1 MDRNEFIDT
10 MNKHIKLIRTEY
22 DLPQDKMAVA
32 LGISKKT
39 LVEIEKGRISLS
51 WTAAV
56 AASVIFADSEVL
68 QNCFGGETSD
78 LIRALAIDENIDG
91 SYRITHGGRV
101 WWQNVSEEGGYV
113 IQQNM
118 ISTHYRILDKENRKY
133 YSSFSLTDTENK
145 LKEIIGD
152 KGKSK

>member
-22 DLPQDKMAVA
+22 NLPQDKMAVA

-51 WTAAV
+51 WSAAVTAAT
-56 AASVIFADSEVL
+56 IFSDSEVL

-78 LIRALAIDENIDG
+78 LIRALALDDIDG

-101 WWQNVSEEGGYV
+101 WWQNVEEKGGYV

-118 ISTHYRILDKENRKY
+118 ISTHYRILDIEKRKY
-133 YSSFSLTDTENK
+133 YSSFSLTDTEKK
-145 LKEIIGD
+145 LEEILRRKDI
-152 KGKSK
+152 